1 MARYVALVNVT
12 DQGRKS
18 VKDMPKRVEGAR
30 QSLKKVGGKLLQWY
44 LTMGPYDAVAIVEVP
59 DDVSGMQVLL
69 AIGSMGDVRTTTL
82 RAFTESEIAEMVEK
96 LP

>member
-1 MARYVALVNVT
+1 
-12 DQGRKS
+12 
-18 VKDMPKRVEGAR
+18 MPKRVEEAR
-30 QSLKKVGGKLLQWY
+30 QSLEKVGGKLLQWY

-82 RAFTESEIAEMVEK
+82 RAFTESEMTEMVEK